1 MTIATKQQRPHTS
14 ADTPPTMLHE
24 RAEADLAFVRDVM
37 ERSTRFTAVPG
48 WGAIGM
54 GATAVAAAIIAW
66 QQPSHERWLA
76 VWLGEA
82 IVAATIGGVAML
94 RKARRTSLPTLAAP
108 ARRFAFGLVPPLIV
122 GAALT
127 VGCVQ
132 ANAWA
137 LLAPVW
143 LCCFGVAIL
152 GGAAVSSAPVLRVL
166 GAAFVVVGVVAVAT
180 PERWSDVWM
189 ALAFGG
195 GHLATGVV
203 VVRQHGG

>member
-1 MTIATKQQRPHTS
+1 
-14 ADTPPTMLHE
+14 MLNT

-48 WGAIGM
+48 WGGIGM
-54 GATAVAAAIIAW
+54 GVTAVAAAALAW

-82 IVAATIGGVAML
+82 VVAATIGVVAMV
-94 RKARRTSLPTLAAP
+94 RKARRTSLPMLAAP
-108 ARRFAFGLVPPLIV
+108 VRRFAFGLVPPLIV

-132 ANAWA
+132 GNAWA

-152 GGAAVSSAPVLRVL
+152 GGSAVSSAPILRAL
-166 GAAFVVVGVVAVAT
+166 GVAFVVVGVVAVGT
-180 PERWSDVWM
+180 PARWSDVWM

-195 GHLATGVV
+195 GHLVTGFV